1 MSIFSLFSQSLTKET
16 YVFFDTETTG
26 LYPLM
31 GDRIIEI
38 AMIKTKDGNKV
49 DELQLMINPGKPIPP
64 GVTNVNHITD
74 DMVRSMPQF
83 NDEIADKILD
93 FIDDAVLVAHNAA
106 FDIGFL
112 SYEFARLGR
121 VWIKWSAVDTLQAA
135 YKALPSLPK
144 KNLGALCRYYN
155 LVSKDEAE
163 GFHRALFDTECLQ
176 NVFYKMMDNEQEF
189 MSRDIDY
196 LINNYGFTGKN
207 MNADI
212 PAILRDA
219 MIDHRVIDGQYK
231 RRDGKIVD
239 LSVKLLAPV
248 WAQSKSKKEKWYLLG
263 ETTKNNNIVA
273 LVCQNF
279 LNYN

>member
-49 DELQLMINPGKPIPP
+49 DELQLLINPGKPIPEE
-64 GVTNVNHITD
+64 VSNVNHITD

-83 NDEIADKILD
+83 NDDIADKILD
-93 FIDDAVLVAHNAA
+93 FIDGAILVAHNAA

-155 LVSKDEAE
+155 VVSKEE
-163 GFHRALFDTECLQ
+163 SSEFHRALFDTEALM

-189 MSRDIDY
+189 MNRDIDY
-196 LINNYGFTGKN
+196 LINNYGFVGKN
-207 MNADI
+207 MSADI
-212 PAILRDA
+212 PAVFREA
-219 MIDHRVIDGQYK
+219 MIEHRVIDGQYK